1 MLKTAVITPLQVLTK
16 MLCHFQDEPGITA
29 SHFQG
34 VQDGR
39 EAFIELD
46 IDNGSDDSNNT
57 PIGGGSSS
65 CRCNIVSACKIMQRM
80 CASDAAIEVNAF
92 NFLPCSSA
100 KEYRIWGLTGHV

>member
-1 MLKTAVITPLQVLTK
+1 MLKTAVMTSFQVLTK
-16 MLCHFQDEPGITA
+16 MLCHFQHKSGITA

-46 IDNGSDDSNNT
+46 IHDGSDDSNNT

-65 CRCNIVSACKIMQRM
+65 CRCNIVSACKIMQSM
-80 CASDAAIEVNAF
+80 CALDAF
-92 NFLPCSSA
+92 
-100 KEYRIWGLTGHV
+100 